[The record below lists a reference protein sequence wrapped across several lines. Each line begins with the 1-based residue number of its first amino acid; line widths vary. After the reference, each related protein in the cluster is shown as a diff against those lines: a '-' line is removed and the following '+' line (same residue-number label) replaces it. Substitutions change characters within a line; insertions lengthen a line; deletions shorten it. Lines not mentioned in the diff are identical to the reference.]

1 LGGTHSNTI
10 THTLKPKVT
19 YNY

>member
-1 LGGTHSNTI
+1 LGDTYSNTI

>member
-1 LGGTHSNTI
+1 LGGTYSNTI

-19 YNY
+19 DNY